1 MTVNQDTEY
10 RITYQDSRPRPDGTR
25 APELNDYLHLSSLS
39 QRVYALI
46 ASGYVITRI
55 EGTDS

>member
-1 MTVNQDTEY
+1 MDHDPEY
-10 RITYQDSRPRPDGTR
+10 KITYQDTRPRPHGTS
-25 APELNDYLHLSSLS
+25 PLELHDYLHLSSLS

-46 ASGYVITRI
+46 TAGFVITRI